1 MKKNENAQKTIG
13 EVAELLNLRKKNKK
27 TLSTHTI
34 RYWEKEFK
42 QIKPIV
48 SKGNRRYFDN
58 KTIDLIKKIKFLL
71 KDQGMTINGVKKIL
85 NSKDT
90 LTLDE
95 TANFSIKTSKI
106 KKKLLN
112 ISNIIKTLRNNKQ
125 YGQKNTY

>member
-1 MKKNENAQKTIG
+1 
-13 EVAELLNLRKKNKK
+13 
-27 TLSTHTI
+27 
-34 RYWEKEFK
+34 
-42 QIKPIV
+42 
-48 SKGNRRYFDN
+48 
-58 KTIDLIKKIKFLL
+58 
-71 KDQGMTINGVKKIL
+71 MTINGVKKIL

>member
-1 MKKNENAQKTIG
+1 MKKNENAYKTIG
-13 EVAELLNLRKKNKK
+13 EVAELLNLRDRNKK

-112 ISNIIKTLRNNKQ
+112 ISNIIKTLRNNK
-125 YGQKNTY
+125 